1 MLRVNALASAT
12 LAVLLGVG
20 AAAVGLVP
28 QAANACAAC
37 ACGDPTLTVMGM
49 GKPFTGRLRLS
60 LEETFTAESSQ
71 SSESGIKG
79 QDGARLRGAFEPATD
94 RVRARSAI
102 ALSAVLA
109 PRLTLSAEVAWT
121 VARSV
126 AAGAHPLWTAGLSDA
141 TVRGRFLVFQDRAF
155 VPRHLVSLTGGFR
168 VPSPFAI
175 HQDDGSIVGV
185 DDQPSLGAHV
195 VEAGLLYSAFPTGV
209 FRPFSAFV
217 SARAFAAT
225 PGFVNTLPGPGVAA
239 TVTGQ
244 FQPTQSAAIQLGIDT
259 RSTLA
264 SVDTRTLGSED
275 LTELAPAGHVAMA
288 HVGIVFSPMTDFILR
303 LLVRAPLVDTRAPT
317 VSEGAHLLLGATWD
331 I

>member
-1 MLRVNALASAT
+1 MRRLALPLVLRLFTSVLGAGAIIALFMPQSA
-12 LAVLLGVG
+12 
-20 AAAVGLVP
+20 
-28 QAANACAAC
+28 QACAAC

-60 LEETFTAESSQ
+60 LEETLTAESSGGVAKATGGPNSQ
-71 SSESGIKG
+71 
-79 QDGARLRGAFEPATD
+79 ALEPAVD
-94 RVRARSAI
+94 RMRART
-102 ALSAVLA
+102 ALAVSAVVA

-155 VPRHLVSLTGGFR
+155 VPRHLVSLTGGYR
-168 VPSPFAI
+168 VPSPFAV
-175 HQDDGSIVGV
+175 QGAGDAAVGV

-195 VEAGLLYSAFPTGV
+195 FEAGLLYSAFPTGV

-225 PGFVNTLPGPGVAA
+225 PGFDHTLPGPGVGA

-244 FQPTQSAAIQLGIDT
+244 FQPTPVAAIQMGIDT

-264 SVDTRTLGSED
+264 AVDTRTLGAKDPTVLS
-275 LTELAPAGHVAMA
+275 PAGHVAMA
-288 HVGIVFSPMTDFILR
+288 HVGIVFSPMTDLILR
-303 LLVRAPLVDTRAPT
+303 LLVRAPLIDTRAPT
-317 VSEGAHLLLGATWD
+317 VQEGAHLLLGATWD